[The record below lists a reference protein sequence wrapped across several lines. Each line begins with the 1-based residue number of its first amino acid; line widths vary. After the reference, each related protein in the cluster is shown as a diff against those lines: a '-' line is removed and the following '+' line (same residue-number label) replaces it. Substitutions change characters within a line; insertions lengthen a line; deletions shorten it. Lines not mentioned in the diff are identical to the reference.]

1 MSTDRPGTA
10 GKKKGKKA
18 MTEKQFNQIKE
29 KMPAGEKIIRMYR
42 AFEGDIRIITED
54 VRGLQKRYSV
64 KIDDNG
70 NAYAVEF

>member
-1 MSTDRPGTA
+1 
-10 GKKKGKKA
+10 
-18 MTEKQFNQIKE
+18 MTEKQFEQIKE

-54 VRGLQKRYSV
+54 GSSLQKRYSV